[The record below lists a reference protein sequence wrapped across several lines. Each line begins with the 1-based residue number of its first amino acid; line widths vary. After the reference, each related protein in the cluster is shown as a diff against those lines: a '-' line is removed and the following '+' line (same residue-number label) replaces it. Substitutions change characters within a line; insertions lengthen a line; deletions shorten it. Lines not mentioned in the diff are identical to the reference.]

1 MAIDGVRDSL
11 GLGKGFNPVGGKVIG
26 DEKVVDKPLHQV
38 YILGDGHILCNNS
51 GGNISIGDF
60 IVASATAGIGM
71 KADASGMACGIARE
85 NISFSSSSETKL
97 VAVEFGLRQYIHS

>member
-1 MAIDGVRDSL
+1 MGAYANRYSTFYEHGDTI
-11 GLGKGFNPVGGKVIG
+11 PEGKVIG

-71 KADASGMACGIARE
+71 KADASGMVYEQERTYH
-85 NISFSSSSETKL
+85 FL
-97 VAVEFGLRQYIHS
+97 VQVKQN

>member
-1 MAIDGVRDSL
+1 MYNVRKTQSANSKKVLGVYGSSMNQGPND
-11 GLGKGFNPVGGKVIG
+11 NTN
-26 DEKVVDKPLHQV
+26 LHQALV
-38 YILGDGHILCNNS
+38 LGDGHILCNNA